1 MEDDSVCVSLSVCL
15 SVSMRPS
22 PTSTLPTAYR
32 TVCSVNG
39 PLVVLDQVKVRFPS
53 LPRDN

>member
-1 MEDDSVCVSLSVCL
+1 MILCVCESVCL

-22 PTSTLPTAYR
+22 PASTLPPAYR

-39 PLVVLDQVKVRFPS
+39 PLVVLDQVKVRFPP

>member
-39 PLVVLDQVKVRFPS
+39 PLVVLDHVKVRFPS

>member
-1 MEDDSVCVSLSVCL
+1 MILSVCESVCL

-22 PTSTLPTAYR
+22 PASLPPAYR